1 MYTDQYTMN
10 ELSSVDIELYNEVS
24 INNMLG
30 VNKILER

>member
-10 ELSSVDIELYNEVS
+10 ELNTVDIELYNEVS

-30 VNKILER
+30 VYKNLER

>member
-10 ELSSVDIELYNEVS
+10 ELNTVDIELYTEVS

-30 VNKILER
+30 VYKILER

>member
-30 VNKILER
+30 VNKIFER